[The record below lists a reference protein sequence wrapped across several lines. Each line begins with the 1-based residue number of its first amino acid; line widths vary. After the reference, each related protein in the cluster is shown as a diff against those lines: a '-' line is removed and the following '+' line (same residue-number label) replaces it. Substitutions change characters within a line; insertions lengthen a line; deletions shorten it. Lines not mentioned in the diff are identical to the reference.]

1 MSLASEYVGIGY
13 VVEDKVEDSNVIKA
27 YPIELIPTAVGELNY
42 DVDMTAELKNILGD
56 DIVVRSNKSKY
67 LEPYWLNDNQSR
79 DLLAPDVCKGE
90 IVKLFNLKNSDIYQ
104 WETLF
109 TATHLRKREKRLI
122 YVSNKDSIT
131 EEEDLSTGYFMLM
144 DSINKKTIYHMSDND
159 GEFTSY
165 TVSIDGALGSFLI
178 TDGRANK
185 LELVSHKD
193 NLDVSVG
200 NDVNIT
206 CGNNANINTTGNTN
220 VTAKGEVVVKGK
232 MIRLN

>member
-1 MSLASEYVGIGY
+1 MSSPNEYVGIGY
-13 VVEDKVEDSNVIKA
+13 VVADKLEDSNVIKV
-27 YPIELIPTAVGELNY
+27 YPIELIPTAVGELDY
-42 DVDMTAELKNILGD
+42 DEDITTELKNILGD
-56 DIVVRSNKSKY
+56 DIVVRANKSRF

-90 IVKLFNLKNSDIYQ
+90 IVKLYNLKNTDVYQ

-122 YVSNKDSIT
+122 YISNKDSIT
-131 EEEDLSTGYFMLM
+131 DEEDLSTGYFMLM
-144 DSINKKTIYHMSDND
+144 DSINKQTIYHMSDND

-165 TVSIDGALGSFLI
+165 TVSIDGAIGSFLI
-178 TDGRANK
+178 ADGRDNK
-185 LELVSHKD
+185 VELVSHKD
-193 NLDVSVG
+193 NLDINVG

-206 CGNNANINTTGNTN
+206 CGNDANINTTGNTN
-220 VTAKGEVVVKGK
+220 VTADGEVVVKGK